1 MLLLMLQTKNNQRPH
16 RLEAFVVGVLYEPK
30 DCGIDVL
37 TIPVHFIQCWACEQ
51 PSLGPRMA
59 TSQGLVVRIEQVQIR
74 RVEGLA

>member
-16 RLEAFVVGVLYEPK
+16 RLEAFVVGVLDEPK